1 MPSGLVNLAAV
12 VVVLA
17 GLRAAAPI
25 AVPVLLALFLAF
37 VSAPLVFWLRD
48 RRRVPYPLA
57 VALVLLLEGGLLVSV
72 GFLVARSATRLQ
84 VLVPGYRDRL
94 GDLYEA
100 SAQWLT
106 ERGVEVQNESLT
118 DLLDPSA
125 LTDLVAST
133 VTEVTTALSR
143 MVLVILVLAFALF
156 DSARLFRT
164 MEGHLARKGH
174 AHVLER
180 ISSQVN
186 RYLGVKTITSAAT
199 GLLLGLW
206 CRLLGVDFA
215 LPWGL
220 LAFLLNYVPT
230 VGSILA
236 AVPPVMISLLVLGP
250 GNAMAVTAGYLAVN
264 FAIGNVLEPRVF
276 GQVLG
281 ISPVVVLLSIV
292 LWGWLLGPIGALI
305 SVPLTMVFKIA
316 MAESASWSWLAD
328 LMSGGSPPVRPS
340 TASTEPPLSPPD

>member
-1 MPSGLVNLAAV
+1 MITLAAL

-17 GLRAAAPI
+17 GVRTAAPI
-25 AVPVLLALFLAF
+25 VVPVLLALFLAF
-37 VSAPLVFWLRD
+37 VSAPFVFRLRAA
-48 RRRVPYPLA
+48 RVPYPLA
-57 VALVLLLEGGLLVSV
+57 VVMVLLLEAGLLVSL
-72 GFLVARSATRLQ
+72 GLLVARSGARLRELLPSYRTRL
-84 VLVPGYRDRL
+84 VE
-94 GDLYEA
+94 LYGETA
-100 SAQWLT
+100 EWLT
-106 ERGVEVQNESLT
+106 ERGVEVQGDNLRELM
-118 DLLDPSA
+118 DPGA
-125 LTDLVAST
+125 VTNLVAAT
-133 VTEVTTALSR
+133 IAEVGTLLSR

-164 MEGHLARKGH
+164 LQTHLSRSGRGD
-174 AHVLER
+174 VLDR

-199 GLLLGLW
+199 GLLLGGW
-206 CRLLGVDFA
+206 CAVLGVDFA
-215 LPWGL
+215 LLWGL

-236 AVPPVMISLLVLGP
+236 AVPPVIVSLLVLGP
-250 GNAMAVTAGYLAVN
+250 GPALAVAAGYLAVN

-305 SVPLTMVFKIA
+305 SVPITMILKVA
-316 MAESASWSWLAD
+316 LAESESWAWAAD
-328 LMSGGSPPVRPS
+328 LMSGSPRASRPAPAPKQS
-340 TASTEPPLSPPD
+340 G